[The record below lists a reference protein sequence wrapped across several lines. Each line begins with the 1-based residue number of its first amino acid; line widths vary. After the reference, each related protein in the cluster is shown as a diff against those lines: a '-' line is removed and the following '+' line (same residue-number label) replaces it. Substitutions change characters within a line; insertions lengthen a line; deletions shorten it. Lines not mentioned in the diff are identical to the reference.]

1 MALMRRE
8 DSTICGLVGIAGKID
23 STGKSVFRRLLELD
37 TVRGPHSTGVL
48 FVGDRGNTEVLKK
61 VGTPWDLYSYKATEE
76 AFKNSVNVLMGHN
89 RWATQGKINNVNA
102 HPFDMGNIIGAHN
115 GTLTTR
121 YNLQDHLKFDVDSEN
136 LYHHMEENGVN
147 DTIPKLNGAFALTW
161 WDKTD
166 DTLNIIRN
174 DKRPLHYA
182 ISKDKKTILWASE
195 PWMIYVACNAHKFEV
210 DTIEEFKED
219 VLHSF
224 SIPLGMAYNAKE
236 LTKPRIRKMEMYV
249 PPVYSRP
256 ANTVFPRPTLV
267 HGAVNTSLDKVGT
280 EVKKTGGAA
289 SFMEYQKCVGQSLDF
304 YVWGASSNSLGQR
317 YIQCYG
323 VDDDRL
329 DIRCFAEVSGH
340 QWKKMLASTKHFKG
354 HCKAF
359 SSSSG
364 MHLTMDLRSVEE
376 IEVADAEKDTPPMYF
391 IGYESSLITL
401 PEYEKATERGCSW
414 CSGHVDEEDA
424 NDLEWISCNEFVC
437 GDCKELTDVKEFI
450 NQAN

>member
-1 MALMRRE
+1 M
-8 DSTICGLVGIAGKID
+8 
-23 STGKSVFRRLLELD
+23 FRRLLELD

-48 FVGDRGNTEVLKK
+48 FVDDRGLTNVVKK
-61 VGTPWDLYSYKATEE
+61 VGTPWDLYSHKVTEE
-76 AFKNSVNVLMGHN
+76 AFKSSVNLLMGHN
-89 RWATQGKINNVNA
+89 RWATQGKINNANA

-182 ISKDKKTILWASE
+182 VSKDKKTLLWASE
-195 PWMIYVACNAHKFEV
+195 PWMIYVACSAHKFEI
-210 DTIEEFKED
+210 DPIEEFKEEM
-219 VLHSF
+219 LYSF
-224 SIPLGMAYNAKE
+224 DIPMGMAYNAKE
-236 LTKPRIRKMEMYV
+236 LNKPKVRKMGMYV
-249 PPVYSRP
+249 QPVYNPPVYSRP
-256 ANTVFPRPTLV
+256 PVFPRPSLV
-267 HGAVNTSLDKVGT
+267 AVGLNKDVKEGT
-280 EVKKTGGAA
+280 TVKKTGGSA

-304 YVWGASSNSLGQR
+304 YVWGASTNTLGQR
-317 YIQCYG
+317 YIQCYL
-323 VDDDRL
+323 VDDDRI
-329 DIRCFAEVSGH
+329 DIRCFPTVSNH
-340 QWKKMLASTKHFKG
+340 QWKKLLSSSKHFRG

-364 MHLTMDLRSVEE
+364 MHLTIDLRSVEE
-376 IEVADAEKDTPPMYF
+376 IEVADSEKDLPLDLVE
-391 IGYESSLITL
+391 GYEGTL
-401 PEYEKATERGCSW
+401 LTFPEYEKATERGCAW

-424 NDLEWISCNEFVC
+424 KGLEWISCNEFVC